1 MDDSTDWRAGID
13 PSAANSARMYDYYLG
28 GKDHFPADIAAARK
42 VIALQPN
49 VRPAARENRHFL
61 RRAVT
66 YLTQEAGIQQFL
78 DIGAGLPT
86 AGNVHEI
93 APEARVVYVDHDPV
107 VITQARALLGGS
119 DRVRV
124 VMGDVRDPDAILEH
138 PSVCRFLDFD
148 EPLALLLVGLLHFVQ
163 DREGA
168 YGVVARLRDALPS
181 GSFAAISHGMSE
193 GFDKGLVN
201 NISNVYSSQMS
212 HQLRTRAQVEP
223 FLTGLDLVE
232 PGLVPI
238 TEWRPDGIS
247 EGLTAREVGIIG
259 AVGRVP

>member
-1 MDDSTDWRAGID
+1 MDEHNDWRAGID
-13 PSAANSARMYDYYLG
+13 PHAANSARMYDYYLG

-42 VIALQPN
+42 VIALQAN

-61 RRAVT
+61 RRVVRFLAET
-66 YLTQEAGIQQFL
+66 GITQFL

-93 APEARVVYVDHDPV
+93 ARDALVVYVDHDPV
-107 VITQARALLGGS
+107 VITHARALMKDS
-119 DRVRV
+119 ARVQV
-124 VMGDVRDPDAILEH
+124 VQGDVREPDAILAH
-138 PSVCRFLDFD
+138 PNVRVLNFD
-148 EPLALLLVGLLHFVQ
+148 EPMALLMVGLLHFVR

-168 YGVVARLRDALPS
+168 YDAVSRLVNALAPGSYVAL
-181 GSFAAISHGMSE
+181 SHGTSD
-193 GFDKGLVN
+193 GFDRKLVTG
-201 NISNVYSSQMS
+201 IDDIYSAQMS
-212 HQLRTRAQVEP
+212 HQLRTREQIGR
-223 FLTGLDLVE
+223 FLAGLDLVE